1 MRIKITEYKIK
12 MFKQL
17 SRRYLQLGK
26 IIKTLFT
33 MGTIN

>member
-1 MRIKITEYKIK
+1 